1 MRHLYFCPL
10 QADGVG
16 MFGVGFGEISDLREL
31 DSYSSVPT
39 SDYEILVR
47 SESEMGEV
55 PGLMLYNLKRRKN
68 FFYLLLFIFLFLKT
82 NKNKTKLFCLLIGPY
97 SRQTATLMFRPE
109 FFY

>member
-1 MRHLYFCPL
+1 
-10 QADGVG
+10 

-68 FFYLLLFIFLFLKT
+68 LFVYFFFSK
-82 NKNKTKLFCLLIGPY
+82 KNKVSFVNQLGHIAE
-97 SRQTATLMFRPE
+97 TATLRFINWAI
-109 FFY
+109 

>member
-1 MRHLYFCPL
+1 
-10 QADGVG
+10 

-68 FFYLLLFIFLFLKT
+68 LYA
-82 NKNKTKLFCLLIGPY
+82 Y
-97 SRQTATLMFRPE
+97 
-109 FFY
+109 YY